1 MPTYLCHGFRWHRR
15 EIRIF
20 VILNDIDDAAPD
32 WIVGRTSS
40 ASLLAQ
46 FANNF
51 DFLPKEPLAVPELV
65 REPAGTPHR
74 DDDLSVPP
82 SRVAPSEDDVLAND
96 WSPVKLLEEY
106 DLEETQSASRPYAFV
121 ADHVVRID
129 LSVNVGDEM
138 ARYEAATAAAAAGAT
153 KDHAGGWF
161 EQLRDKLQVGE
172 RIGWHIVVCADEE
185 RIAPDDG
192 SSDYDGSDDDDGAV
206 TPTRRLDL
214 PMRPAADAPPSPN
227 SRALAAAGAKPKP
240 AAKGKERQQQ
250 GGAAQQP
257 DFLRDDPVK
266 TSPQPGL
273 RHKLSTKGLRR
284 LFSKKDGP

>member
-20 VILNDIDDAAPD
+20 VILNNIDDAAPD

-40 ASLLAQ
+40 ASLLSQ
-46 FANNF
+46 FAKNF
-51 DFLPKEPLAVPELV
+51 DFLPEKPIAVPPETPGD
-65 REPAGTPHR
+65 PAHTARKQQPPLHR

-82 SRVAPSEDDVLAND
+82 SRVPPSEDDVLAND

-121 ADHVVRID
+121 ADYVVRVD

-138 ARYEAATAAAAAGAT
+138 ARYESAAAKDDAAAG
-153 KDHAGGWF
+153 WF
-161 EQLRDKLQVGE
+161 ERLRDQLQAGE
-172 RIGWHIVVCADEE
+172 RIGWHVVVCADEE
-185 RIAPDDG
+185 RVAPIDDE
-192 SSDYDGSDDDDGAV
+192 SSLNEYDDSDGGVA
-206 TPTRRLDL
+206 TPTRNLNL
-214 PMRPAADAPPSPN
+214 VMRAPGEAPRGRDQRSP
-227 SRALAAAGAKPKP
+227 LAAAAK
-240 AAKGKERQQQ
+240 AEAGKDKEKQE
-250 GGAAQQP
+250 ASQQP
-257 DFLRDDPVK
+257 DFLRQDPMK

-284 LFSKKDGP
+284 LFSKKDGT